1 MKWSKLRD
9 FGTTDRRKC
18 EEMRESFVFY
28 ESFYLAI
35 SELSAA
41 QQSKTFQAIC
51 RYALYEELPELKG
64 ASAAVFRLVKP
75 QIDANNR
82 RYENGK
88 KGAEHGVKGG
98 RPKNPKE
105 TPSKPLKNPKE
116 TPNVTVHV
124 PVNVTD
130 TVPVNGNGNVTVSV
144 NETTTANALGSSSSG
159 GGKFD
164 DEFNIWKM
172 LGGEGIDA
180 VYETYPNTGGLL
192 LDKVYED
199 IKEKK
204 KKVNSPLAFVMGYA
218 KKVGWSD
225 EA

>member
-1 MKWSKLRD
+1 
-9 FGTTDRRKC
+9 
-18 EEMRESFVFY
+18 MRESFVFY

-35 SELSAA
+35 AELSAS
-41 QQSKTFQAIC
+41 QQAKIYTAIC
-51 RYALYEELPELKG
+51 RYALYGEEPELKG

-105 TPSKPLKNPKE
+105 TPNKPLTNPTK

-124 PVNVTD
+124 PVNV
-130 TVPVNGNGNVTVSV
+130 PVTANVTD
-144 NETTTANALGSSSSG
+144 NDNAVG
-159 GGKFD
+159 GGSGFD

-172 LGGEGIDA
+172 LGADGIDQIYD
-180 VYETYPNTGGLL
+180 VYPDSGGFLL
-192 LDKVYED
+192 QEVYED
-199 IKEKK
+199 IKAKK
-204 KKVNSPLAFVMGYA
+204 KKVKSPVAYVLGYA
-218 KKVGWSD
+218 KNVGWD
-225 EA
+225 DKAEREVI